1 MSNTAVKDV
10 KLKKAKKSG
19 KAKLYNRGAWI
30 YALPAFIPLV
40 LLSVVPLS
48 QAVWTAFTDSVAGFD
63 VKVSFIGFEN
73 FRRLAGDTLF
83 WQSFKIGIIWAVSVT
98 FLALFLGFGLALL
111 LNQKLRFLGLMR
123 VLSLVPWA
131 MPPVVVAIMWSLL
144 LRPQSGPIVDLFTA
158 LHIPG
163 AKTDWLGDFNTALPT
178 VILIGAW
185 VGMPVI
191 TVSIL
196 AALQGIPTEMVEA
209 AIIDGANAWK
219 RFRYITL
226 PAIRAITSAL
236 IALNIIW
243 NFSSFGLVFV
253 LTAGGP
259 GGKTFVP
266 ALFAYNEAFKY
277 GNFGYAASMG
287 VVMALAIVGM
297 LSIYLRATKK
307 EDTQR

>member
-1 MSNTAVKDV
+1 MKEV

-19 KAKLYNRGAWI
+19 NAKMYNRGAWM
-30 YALPAFIPLV
+30 YALPALIPLV

-131 MPPVVVAIMWSLL
+131 MPPVIVAIMWNLL
-144 LRPQSGPIVDLFTA
+144 LRPQSGPIEGLFTF

-163 AKTDWLGDFNTALPT
+163 ARTDWLGDFNTAFPT

-185 VGMPVI
+185 VGMPII

-209 AIIDGANAWK
+209 AVIDGANAWQ
-219 RFRYITL
+219 RFRFITV
-226 PAIRAITSAL
+226 PAVRAITSAL
-236 IALNIIW
+236 VALNIIW
-243 NFSSFGLVFV
+243 NFSSFGLIFV

-297 LSIYLRATKK
+297 LAIYLRASKR
-307 EDTQR
+307 EDSQR

>member
-1 MSNTAVKDV
+1 MSDTAVKEV
-10 KLKKAKKSG
+10 KVKKAKSSG
-19 KAKLYNRGAWI
+19 KAKMYNRGAWI

-48 QAVWTAFTDSVAGFD
+48 QAVWTAFTDSVAGFH
-63 VKVSFIGFEN
+63 VKVSFIGLAN
-73 FRRLAGDTLF
+73 FQRLLGDTLF
-83 WQSFKIGIIWAVSVT
+83 WQSFKIGIIWALAVT

-131 MPPVVVAIMWSLL
+131 MPPVIVAIMWNLM
-144 LRPQSGPIVDLFTA
+144 LRPQSGPITELFTF
-158 LHIPG
+158 LHLPG
-163 AKTDWLGDFNTALPT
+163 ARTDWLGDFNTAFPT

-209 AIIDGANAWK
+209 AVIDGANAWQ
-219 RFRYITL
+219 RFRYITV
-226 PAIRAITSAL
+226 PAVRAITSAL
-236 IALNIIW
+236 VALNIIW
-243 NFSSFGLVFV
+243 NFSSFGLIYV

-287 VVMALAIVGM
+287 VVMALAIIGM
-297 LSIYLRATKK
+297 LSVYLKASKR
-307 EDTQR
+307 EDSQR

>member
-1 MSNTAVKDV
+1 MSNTLIRA
-10 KLKKAKKSG
+10 AKPPKSG
-19 KAKLYNRGAWI
+19 KMYNRGAWK

-40 LLSVVPLS
+40 LLSVVPLT
-48 QAVWTAFTDSVAGFD
+48 QAIWTAFTDHVAGFN
-63 VKVSFIGFEN
+63 VEIKFIGLEN
-73 FRRLAGDTLF
+73 FRRLLGDTLF
-83 WQSFKIGIIWAVSVT
+83 WASFKIGIIWAVSVT
-98 FLALFLGFGLALL
+98 FLALILGFGLALL

-131 MPPVVVAIMWSLL
+131 MPPVIVAIMWNLL
-144 LRPQSGPIVDLFTA
+144 LRPTSGPIDGILEFFHV
-158 LHIPG
+158 PG
-163 AKTDWLGDFNTALPT
+163 AKTDWLGDFNTAFPT

-185 VGMPVI
+185 VAMPII

-196 AALQGIPTEMVEA
+196 AAIQGIPSDMIEA
-209 AIIDGANAWK
+209 ATIDGANAWQ
-219 RFRYITL
+219 RFRFITV
-226 PAIRAITSAL
+226 PTVRSITTAL
-236 IALNIIW
+236 VALNIIW

-287 VVMALAIVGM
+287 VVMALAIVLM
-297 LSIYLRATKK
+297 LAVYLKASKR

>member
-1 MSNTAVKDV
+1 MSKVAVKEV
-10 KLKKAKKSG
+10 KLKKAKASG
-19 KAKLYNRGAWI
+19 KAKMYNRGAWM

-40 LLSVVPLS
+40 LLSVVPLT
-48 QAVWTAFTDSVAGFD
+48 QAVWTAFTDSVAGFN
-63 VKVSFIGFEN
+63 VKVSFIGLEN
-73 FRRLAGDTLF
+73 FRRLLTDSLF
-83 WQSFKIGIIWAVSVT
+83 WQSFKIGIIWALSVT

-111 LNQKLRFLGLMR
+111 LNQKLRFLGLIR

-131 MPPVVVAIMWSLL
+131 MPPVIVAIMWNLL
-144 LRPQSGPIVDLFTA
+144 LRPQSGPITELFTF

-163 AKTDWLGDFNTALPT
+163 ARTDWLGDFNTAFPT

-209 AIIDGANAWK
+209 AVIDGANAWK
-219 RFRYITL
+219 RFIYITV
-226 PAIRAITSAL
+226 PAVRAITSAL
-236 IALNIIW
+236 VALNIIW
-243 NFSSFGLVFV
+243 NFSSFGLVYV

-287 VVMALAIVGM
+287 VVMALAIIGM
-297 LSIYLRATKK
+297 LTIYLKASKR

>member
-1 MSNTAVKDV
+1 MSNAAVKEV
-10 KLKKAKKSG
+10 KLKKAKKSK

-30 YALPAFIPLV
+30 YAMPAFIPLV

-163 AKTDWLGDFNTALPT
+163 AQTDWLGDFSTALPT

>member
-1 MSNTAVKDV
+1 MSKVAVKEV
-10 KLKKAKKSG
+10 KPKRAKASG
-19 KAKLYNRGAWI
+19 KAKMYNRGAWI
-30 YALPAFIPLV
+30 YALPAFIPLL

-48 QAVWTAFTDSVAGFD
+48 QAVWTAFTDSVAGFN
-63 VKVSFIGFEN
+63 VKVSFIGLDN
-73 FRRLAGDTLF
+73 FRRLLGDTLF
-83 WQSFKIGIIWAVSVT
+83 WQSFKIGITWALSVT
-98 FLALFLGFGLALL
+98 FLSLFLGFGLALL

-131 MPPVVVAIMWSLL
+131 MPPVIVAIMWNLL
-144 LRPQSGPIVDLFTA
+144 LRPQSGPITELFTF

-163 AKTDWLGDFNTALPT
+163 AKTDWLGDFNTAFPT
-178 VILIGAW
+178 VVLIGAW

-209 AIIDGANAWK
+209 AVIDGANAGQ
-219 RFRYITL
+219 RFRFITV
-226 PAIRAITSAL
+226 PAVRAITSAL
-236 IALNIIW
+236 VALNIIW
-243 NFSSFGLVFV
+243 NFSSFGLVYV

-287 VVMALAIVGM
+287 VVMALAIIGM
-297 LSIYLRATKK
+297 LTVYLKATKR
-307 EDTQR
+307 EDSQR

>member
-1 MSNTAVKDV
+1 MSTTAVKEV

-19 KAKLYNRGAWI
+19 KAKMYNRGAWM

-48 QAVWTAFTDSVAGFD
+48 QAIWTAFTDSVAGFN

-131 MPPVVVAIMWSLL
+131 MPPVIVAIMWNLL
-144 LRPQSGPIVDLFTA
+144 LRPQSGPITELFTF
-158 LHIPG
+158 LHLPG
-163 AKTDWLGDFNTALPT
+163 ARTDWLGDFNTAFPT

-209 AIIDGANAWK
+209 AVIDGANAWK
-219 RFRYITL
+219 RFIYITV
-226 PAIRAITSAL
+226 PAVRAITSAL
-236 IALNIIW
+236 VALNIIW
-243 NFSSFGLVFV
+243 NFSSFGLVYV

-287 VVMALAIVGM
+287 VVMALAIIGM
-297 LSIYLRATKK
+297 LTIYLKASKR

>member
-1 MSNTAVKDV
+1 MN
-10 KLKKAKKSG
+10 AKPTKG
-19 KAKLYNRGAWI
+19 KMYNRGAWK

-48 QAVWTAFTDSVAGFD
+48 QAIWTAFTDNVAGFN
-63 VKVSFIGFEN
+63 VKVKFIGLEN

-83 WQSFKIGIIWAVSVT
+83 WASFKIGIIWAVSVT
-98 FLALFLGFGLALL
+98 LLALVLGFGLALL

-131 MPPVVVAIMWSLL
+131 MPPVIVAIMWNLL
-144 LRPQSGPIVDLFTA
+144 LRPTSGPIDGILEFFHV
-158 LHIPG
+158 PG
-163 AKTDWLGDFNTALPT
+163 AKTDWLGDFNTAFPT

-185 VGMPVI
+185 VAMPII

-196 AALQGIPTEMVEA
+196 AAIQGIPSDMIEA
-209 AIIDGANAWK
+209 ATIDGANAWQ
-219 RFRYITL
+219 RFRFITI
-226 PAIRAITSAL
+226 PAVRAITTAL
-236 IALNIIW
+236 VALNIIW

-287 VVMALAIVGM
+287 VVMALAIVLM
-297 LSIYLRATKK
+297 LAVYLKASKR

>member
-1 MSNTAVKDV
+1 MSTVMT
-10 KLKKAKKSG
+10 KKAKASG
-19 KAKLYNRGAWI
+19 KGKMYNRGAWK
-30 YALPAFIPLV
+30 YAIPAFIPLL

-48 QAVWTAFTDSVAGFD
+48 QAIWTAFTDNVAGFH
-63 VKVSFIGFEN
+63 VKVKFIGLEN
-73 FRRLAGDTLF
+73 FHRLLGDKLF
-83 WQSFKIGIIWAVSVT
+83 WASFKIGIIWAVSVT
-98 FLALFLGFGLALL
+98 LLALVLGFGLALL

-131 MPPVVVAIMWSLL
+131 MPPVIVAIMWNLL
-144 LRPQSGPIVDLFTA
+144 LRPTSGPIQGILEF

-163 AKTDWLGDFNTALPT
+163 AKTDWLGDFNTAFPT

-185 VGMPVI
+185 VAMPII

-196 AALQGIPTEMVEA
+196 AAIQGIPMDMIEA
-209 AIIDGANAWK
+209 ATIDGANAWQ
-219 RFRYITL
+219 RFRFITV
-226 PAIRAITSAL
+226 PAVRAITTAL
-236 IALNIIW
+236 VALNIIW

-287 VVMALAIVGM
+287 VVMALAIVLM
-297 LSIYLRATKK
+297 LGVYLKASKR

>member
-1 MSNTAVKDV
+1 MSSVITKEV

-48 QAVWTAFTDSVAGFD
+48 QAVWTAFTDSVAGFN
-63 VKVSFIGFEN
+63 VKVSFIGLEN
-73 FRRLAGDTLF
+73 FRRLLTDALF
-83 WQSFKIGIIWAVSVT
+83 WQSFKIGIIWALSVT
-98 FLALFLGFGLALL
+98 FLSLFLGFGLALL
-111 LNQKLRFLGLMR
+111 LNQKLRLLGLMR

-131 MPPVVVAIMWSLL
+131 MPPVIVAIMWNLL
-144 LRPQSGPIVDLFTA
+144 LRPQSGPIEGLFTF

-163 AKTDWLGDFNTALPT
+163 AKIDWLGDFNTAFPT

-185 VGMPVI
+185 IGMPVI

-209 AIIDGANAWK
+209 AVIDGANALK
-219 RFRYITL
+219 RFIYITV
-226 PAIRAITSAL
+226 PAVRSIITAL
-236 IALNIIW
+236 VALNIIW
-243 NFSSFGLVFV
+243 NFSSFGLVYV

-287 VVMALAIVGM
+287 VVMAIAIIGM
-297 LSIYLRATKK
+297 LSLYLKASKR
-307 EDTQR
+307 EDAQR

>member
-1 MSNTAVKDV
+1 MSTVAP
-10 KLKKAKKSG
+10 KKAKMANKG
-19 KAKLYNRGAWI
+19 KMYNRGAWM

-48 QAVWTAFTDSVAGFD
+48 QAIWTAFTDNVAGFHVT
-63 VKVSFIGFEN
+63 VKFIGLEN
-73 FRRLAGDTLF
+73 FHRLLGDKLF
-83 WQSFKIGIIWAVSVT
+83 WASFKIGIIWAVSVT
-98 FLALFLGFGLALL
+98 LLALVLGFGLALL
-111 LNQKLRFLGLMR
+111 LNQKLRFLGIMR

-131 MPPVVVAIMWSLL
+131 MPPVIVAIMWNLL
-144 LRPQSGPIVDLFTA
+144 LRPTSGPIDGILSFFHV
-158 LHIPG
+158 PG
-163 AKTDWLGDFNTALPT
+163 AKTDWLGDFNTAFPT
-178 VILIGAW
+178 VIVIGAW
-185 VGMPVI
+185 VAMPII

-196 AALQGIPTEMVEA
+196 AAIQGIPTDMIEA
-209 AIIDGANAWK
+209 ATIDGANAWQ
-219 RFRYITL
+219 RFRFITV
-226 PAIRAITSAL
+226 PAVRAITTAL
-236 IALNIIW
+236 VALNIIW

-287 VVMALAIVGM
+287 VVMALAILLM
-297 LSIYLRATKK
+297 LGVYLKASKR

>member
-1 MSNTAVKDV
+1 MKTSTI
-10 KLKKAKKSG
+10 KKRAASSG
-19 KAKLYNRGAWI
+19 GKMYNRGAWK

-48 QAVWTAFTDSVAGFD
+48 QAIWTAFTDSVAGFNVE
-63 VKVSFIGFEN
+63 VKFIGLEN

-83 WQSFKIGIIWAVSVT
+83 WASFKIGIIWAVSVT
-98 FLALFLGFGLALL
+98 LLALVLGFGLALL

-131 MPPVVVAIMWSLL
+131 MPPVIVAIMWNLL
-144 LRPQSGPIVDLFTA
+144 LRPTSGPIDGILEFFNV
-158 LHIPG
+158 PG
-163 AKTDWLGDFNTALPT
+163 AKTDWLGDFNTAFPT

-185 VGMPVI
+185 VAMPII

-196 AALQGIPTEMVEA
+196 AAIQGIPSDMIEA
-209 AIIDGANAWK
+209 ATIDGANAWQ
-219 RFRYITL
+219 RFRFITV
-226 PAIRAITSAL
+226 PAVRAITTAL
-236 IALNIIW
+236 VALNIIW

-287 VVMALAIVGM
+287 VVMALAIVLM
-297 LSIYLRATKK
+297 LAVYLKASRR

>member
-1 MSNTAVKDV
+1 MKTAS
-10 KLKKAKKSG
+10 SG
-19 KAKLYNRGAWI
+19 GKMYNRGAWK

-48 QAVWTAFTDSVAGFD
+48 QAIWTAFTDNVAGFNVE
-63 VKVSFIGFEN
+63 VKFIGLEN

-83 WQSFKIGIIWAVSVT
+83 WASFKIGIIWAVSVT
-98 FLALFLGFGLALL
+98 LLALVLGFGLALL

-131 MPPVVVAIMWSLL
+131 MPPVIVAIMWNLL
-144 LRPQSGPIVDLFTA
+144 LRPTSGPIDGILEFFHVQ
-158 LHIPG
+158 G
-163 AKTDWLGDFNTALPT
+163 AKTDWLGDFNTAFPT

-185 VGMPVI
+185 VAMPII

-196 AALQGIPTEMVEA
+196 AAIQGIPSDMIEA
-209 AIIDGANAWK
+209 ATIDGANAWQ
-219 RFRYITL
+219 RFRFITV
-226 PAIRAITSAL
+226 PAVRAITTAL
-236 IALNIIW
+236 VALNIIW

-287 VVMALAIVGM
+287 VVMALAIVLM
-297 LSIYLRATKK
+297 LAVYLKASRR

>member
-1 MSNTAVKDV
+1 MSSVSTKEV
-10 KLKKAKKSG
+10 KLKKAKKSK
-19 KAKLYNRGAWI
+19 KAKMYNRGAWI
-30 YALPAFIPLV
+30 YAMPAFIPLV

-98 FLALFLGFGLALL
+98 FLSLFLGFGLALL

-266 ALFAYNEAFKY
+266 ALFA
-277 GNFGYAASMG
+277 
-287 VVMALAIVGM
+287 
-297 LSIYLRATKK
+297 
-307 EDTQR
+307 

>member
-1 MSNTAVKDV
+1 MSKAAVKEV
-10 KLKKAKKSG
+10 KPKRAKASG
-19 KAKLYNRGAWI
+19 KAKMYNRGAWI
-30 YALPAFIPLV
+30 YALPAFIPLL

-48 QAVWTAFTDSVAGFD
+48 QAVWTAFTDSVAGFN
-63 VKVSFIGFEN
+63 VKVSFIGLEN
-73 FRRLAGDTLF
+73 FRRLLGDTLF
-83 WQSFKIGIIWAVSVT
+83 WQSFKIGITWALSVT
-98 FLALFLGFGLALL
+98 FLSLFLGFGLALL
-111 LNQKLRFLGLMR
+111 LNQKLRLLGLMR

-131 MPPVVVAIMWSLL
+131 MPPVIVAIMWNLL
-144 LRPQSGPIVDLFTA
+144 LRPQSGPITELFTF

-163 AKTDWLGDFNTALPT
+163 AKTDWLGDFNTAFPT
-178 VILIGAW
+178 VVLIGAW

-209 AIIDGANAWK
+209 AVIDGANAWQ
-219 RFRYITL
+219 RFRFITV
-226 PAIRAITSAL
+226 PAVRAITSAL
-236 IALNIIW
+236 VALNIIW
-243 NFSSFGLVFV
+243 NFSSFGLVYV

-287 VVMALAIVGM
+287 VVMALAIIGM
-297 LSIYLRATKK
+297 LTIYLKASKR
-307 EDTQR
+307 EDSQR

>member
-1 MSNTAVKDV
+1 MSKVAVKEV
-10 KLKKAKKSG
+10 KPKRAKASG
-19 KAKLYNRGAWI
+19 KAKMYNRGAWI
-30 YALPAFIPLV
+30 YALPAFIPLL

-48 QAVWTAFTDSVAGFD
+48 QAVWTAFTDSVAGFN
-63 VKVSFIGFEN
+63 VKVSFIGLDN
-73 FRRLAGDTLF
+73 FRRLLGDTLF
-83 WQSFKIGIIWAVSVT
+83 WQSFKIGITWALSVT
-98 FLALFLGFGLALL
+98 FLSLFLGFGLALL

-131 MPPVVVAIMWSLL
+131 MPPVIVAIMWNLL
-144 LRPQSGPIVDLFTA
+144 LRPQSGPIEGLFTF

-163 AKTDWLGDFNTALPT
+163 AKTDWLGDFNTAFPT
-178 VILIGAW
+178 VVLIGAW

-209 AIIDGANAWK
+209 AVIDGANAWQ
-219 RFRYITL
+219 RFRFITV
-226 PAIRAITSAL
+226 PAVRAITSAL
-236 IALNIIW
+236 VALNIIW
-243 NFSSFGLVFV
+243 NFSSFGLVYV

-287 VVMALAIVGM
+287 VVMALAIIGM
-297 LSIYLRATKK
+297 LTIYLKASKR
-307 EDTQR
+307 EDSQR

>member
-1 MSNTAVKDV
+1 VSSVGVKEV
-10 KLKKAKKSG
+10 KLKKAKASG
-19 KAKLYNRGAWI
+19 RAKMYNRGAWI
-30 YALPAFIPLV
+30 YALPAFIPL
-40 LLSVVPLS
+40 LFLSVVPLS
-48 QAVWTAFTDSVAGFD
+48 QAVWTAFTDSVAGFK

-83 WQSFKIGIIWAVSVT
+83 WQSFKIGIIWALSVT

-131 MPPVVVAIMWSLL
+131 MPPVIVAIMWNLL
-144 LRPQSGPIVDLFTA
+144 LRPQSGPITGLFTF

-163 AKTDWLGDFNTALPT
+163 AKTDWLGDFNTAFPT

-219 RFRYITL
+219 RFIYITV
-226 PAIRAITSAL
+226 PAVRAITSAL
-236 IALNIIW
+236 VALNIIW
-243 NFSSFGLVFV
+243 NFSSFGLVYV

-287 VVMALAIVGM
+287 VVMALAIIGM
-297 LSIYLRATKK
+297 LAIYLKASKR